1 MLASTLRRTERELA
15 RIAATAT
22 TTSKALLLSNAA
34 SSRESGYS
42 TLCVFIISFL
52 FCFIHSY
59 CSVFPRKKGSP
70 LPFSSLLSFFH
81 IICMCVRAYT
91 SIASLTCLVLWNQKQ
106 QNVYF
111 RWFRVAVKLEER

>member
-15 RIAATAT
+15 RRAATAT

-81 IICMCVRAYT
+81 IICMCVRVYT

-111 RWFRVAVKLEER
+111 RWFRVAVKFEER